1 VLESLSQDPSRVI
14 ALLAGRGVSLEL
26 ETIDLCLL
34 AALHVRASQA
44 ALPSFTEQQL
54 LDAFEEVSAAL
65 DEAGESTR
73 RRRAAACLRRLR
85 EQRLLSRIDGA
96 GVVRAGEFALSR
108 LATGIIEFYL
118 EEESL
123 TRENLAVLTRTLH
136 ASLLEVLEAARR
148 AQETSEWHEGVV
160 APLRVTVA
168 ELVAGIERRQ
178 SAFDAQQEELQREIG
193 ALLQSDWFGAVERCQ
208 SLLEVMSTTLREL
221 NEMLLR
227 DAHQLQGVLQDVQ
240 ELAVAAA
247 AGDAEHAVR
256 RAMEQVDR
264 IGAWGSARQRAW
276 SEYYQYVHRFL
287 RDVVRLDPSRAL
299 AQRLRELLSGKSGR
313 PHALRVAAAPPL
325 RLLRPVENLGERPPV
340 RRPRKEREKPPAQE
354 PAEDPQALLEARVR
368 SVMKGGA
375 QGLVEVTRELTAELE
390 AAQRFAAAGRI
401 AQAVAGV
408 CHAEA
413 DVERPW
419 VPVRDDLVVEEWR
432 VPPLEEDNA

>member
-1 VLESLSQDPSRVI
+1 MVESLSQDPSRVI

-26 ETIDLCLL
+26 ATIDLCLL
-34 AALHVRASQA
+34 AALHVRASQS

-54 LDAFEEVSAAL
+54 LDAFDEVSAAL
-65 DEAGESTR
+65 EEAGEPTR

-136 ASLLEVLEAARR
+136 TSLLEVLEAARR
-148 AQETSEWHEGVV
+148 AQEAADWHDGVV

-193 ALLQSDWFGAVERCQ
+193 SLLQSDWFGAVERCQ

-227 DAHQLQGVLQDVQ
+227 DAHQLQAVLQDVQ
-240 ELAVAAA
+240 ELAAAA
-247 AGDAEHAVR
+247 AATDAEHAVR

-313 PHALRVAAAPPL
+313 RHALRVAAAPSL

-340 RRPRKEREKPPAQE
+340 RRPRKEREKPPAEE
-354 PAEDPQALLEARVR
+354 PAEDPQAVLEARVR
-368 SVMKGGA
+368 GAVLGGA
-375 QGLVEVTRELTAELE
+375 QGLGAVTRELTAELAPGE
-390 AAQRFAAAGRI
+390 CFAVAGRI

-408 CHAEA
+408 CSAEA

-419 VPVRDDLVVEEWR
+419 VPVRDDMIVEEWR
-432 VPPLEEDNA
+432 VPPLEEET